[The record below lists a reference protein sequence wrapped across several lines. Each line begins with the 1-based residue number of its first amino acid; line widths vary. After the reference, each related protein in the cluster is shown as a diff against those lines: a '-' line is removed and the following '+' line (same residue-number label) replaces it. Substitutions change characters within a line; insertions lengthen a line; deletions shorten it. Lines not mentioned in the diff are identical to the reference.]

1 MRLPTA
7 VVKEPMIKAREAIEL
22 HSRMPIQAS
31 VALPQAREKMAE
43 MPSSACDTMH
53 AIDAR

>member
-53 AIDAR
+53 AIHAR